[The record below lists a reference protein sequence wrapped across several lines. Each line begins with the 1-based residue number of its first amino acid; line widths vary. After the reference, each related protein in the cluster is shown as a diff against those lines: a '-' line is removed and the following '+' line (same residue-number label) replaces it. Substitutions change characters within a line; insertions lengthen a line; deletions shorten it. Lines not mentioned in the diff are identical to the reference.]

1 MLTFKKRSHFILA
14 PVKGCSSIVYAD
26 KEQELRGAEK
36 QAMILL
42 KTCDKDKSGDLTK
55 VEFSR
60 SDFSKAL
67 VRRQGEEEASRT
79 FAKSDNNKDGVLS
92 KGELE
97 RMNYHLDVP
106 KSNKKG
112 KHKAHVKG
120 KGK

>member
-1 MLTFKKRSHFILA
+1 MKSQLLTLA
-14 PVKGCSSIVYAD
+14 VALCSSIVYAD
-26 KEQELRGAEK
+26 KEQELRGPEK

-55 VEFSR
+55 AEFSR

-79 FAKSDNNKDGVLS
+79 FTKADNNKDGVLS

-97 RMNYHLDVP
+97 RMNYHLDGSG
-106 KSNKKG
+106 SNKKG
-112 KHKAHVKG
+112 KHKVHAKG
-120 KGK
+120 KGKAKGK

>member
-1 MLTFKKRSHFILA
+1 MKSQLFTLA
-14 PVKGCSSIVYAD
+14 IALCYSIVYAD
-26 KEQELRGAEK
+26 KEQELRGPGK

-42 KTCDKDKSGDLTK
+42 KTCDKDKSGSLTK
-55 VEFSR
+55 AEFSR

-79 FAKSDNNKDGVLS
+79 FAKADNNKDGVLS

-112 KHKAHVKG
+112 KHKAHVNG